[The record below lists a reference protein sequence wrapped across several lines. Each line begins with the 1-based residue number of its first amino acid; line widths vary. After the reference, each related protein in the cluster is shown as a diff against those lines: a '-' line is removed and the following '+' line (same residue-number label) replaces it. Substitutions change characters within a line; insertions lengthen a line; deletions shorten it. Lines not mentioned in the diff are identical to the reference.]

1 MAVKAAL
8 ERLGMRVKPAGSPL
22 MDQNWDKVLFLH
34 WPIDPAL
41 IRPLISSELEI
52 DTFDNAA
59 WIGITP
65 FELTGLRVYPMPA
78 IPGQHIDDIL

>member
-8 ERLGMRVKPAGSPL
+8 ERLGMRVPAGSPIT
-22 MDQNWDKVLFLH
+22 DQNWDKVLFLH

-41 IRPLISSELEI
+41 IRPLIPSELEI

-65 FELTGLRVYPMPA
+65 VELTGLRVYPMPA